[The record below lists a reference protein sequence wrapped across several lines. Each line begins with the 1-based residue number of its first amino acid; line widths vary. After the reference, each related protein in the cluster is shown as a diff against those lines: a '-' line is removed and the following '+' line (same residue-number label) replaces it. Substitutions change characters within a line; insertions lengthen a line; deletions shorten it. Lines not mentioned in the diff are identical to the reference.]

1 MNIVEKKTRAK
12 VNDLTHITAQGCE
25 RILRSEEGNGLASE
39 YIINLKNISKTFG
52 GVKALNR
59 VSLDIKRGEV
69 HALVGENGAGKSTLI
84 KVLSGVH
91 FPDDDAEIYINGER
105 TIIKNPL
112 DAIGKGISVI
122 YQDISLF
129 PNLTVA
135 ENICI
140 GNEAVWKATLN
151 WYQIEQLAESAIAKV
166 GADIDPA
173 MLLKDLNLA
182 SQQIVAIARAI
193 SFNASLIIMD
203 EPTSA
208 LSLGEVEN
216 LYHIID
222 NLSKDNIA
230 VLFISHK
237 LDEVYRVATRV
248 TVLRD
253 GNFIAVHDIKD
264 VDRQELIRLMV
275 GRDVEYL
282 STNAEKISN
291 EEILKV
297 INLNKK
303 GNFRNISFALRKG
316 EIIGI
321 TGLVGSGRSELAK
334 AIFGLNKP
342 DSGEIILNG
351 QIVHIASSRDAVRYG
366 IGYVPENRQL
376 EGLIGK
382 NSVYQ
387 NITLSIL
394 DKLCNQYNFVDV
406 MKERAIAQQY
416 IEELDVRPKDLDKL
430 VGQLS
435 GGNQQKVVL
444 SKWLA
449 TNPKILIA
457 DEPTSGV
464 DIGAK
469 VEIHKALRELANSG
483 IGVIVIS
490 SELPEILAVSDRIFI
505 MRLGSIVSIIN
516 KKDATQESILA
527 KALGA

>member
-1 MNIVEKKTRAK
+1 MTSDYIV
-12 VNDLTHITAQGCE
+12 Q
-25 RILRSEEGNGLASE
+25 
-39 YIINLKNISKTFG
+39 LKHVSKTFG
-52 GVKALNR
+52 GIKALDD

-91 FPDDDAEIYINGER
+91 FPDDGAEIYINNEKV
-105 TIIKNPL
+105 IIRNPM
-112 DAIGKGISVI
+112 DAIRKGISVI

-140 GNEAVWKATLN
+140 GNDEVWKRKLN
-151 WYQIEQLAESAIAKV
+151 WSQIQQLAESAIAKV
-166 GADIDPA
+166 GAAIDPY
-173 MLLKDLNLA
+173 MMLKDLNLA

-203 EPTSA
+203 EPTST
-208 LSLGEVEN
+208 LSSGEVEN
-216 LYHIID
+216 LYQIID
-222 NLSKDNIA
+222 NLRKNNIA

-237 LDEVYRVATRV
+237 FDEIYHVAARV
-248 TVLRD
+248 TILRD
-253 GNFIAVHDIKD
+253 GKFIVAHDIQD
-264 VDRQELIRLMV
+264 VDRPELIRLMV
-275 GRDVEYL
+275 GRDVEYI
-282 STNAEKISN
+282 SMNAEKIWD
-291 EEILKV
+291 EEVLKV
-297 INLNKK
+297 NHLSKK
-303 GNFRNISFALRKG
+303 GNFRDISFTLRKG

-351 QIVHIASSRDAVRYG
+351 SAVTIASSNDAVQYG

-382 NSVYQ
+382 SSVCQ

-394 DKLCNQYNFVDV
+394 NSLCNSYKCVDV
-406 MKERAIAQQY
+406 TKERQLAQEY
-416 IEELDVRPKDLDKL
+416 IEKLDVRPKDLDKL

-444 SKWLA
+444 AKWLV
-449 TNPKILIA
+449 TNPKILIT

-469 VEIHKALRELANSG
+469 IEIHKVLRQLANNG

-490 SELPEILAVSDRIFI
+490 SELPEILAVSDKILI
-505 MRLGSIVSIIN
+505 MRQGSIVSVID
-516 KKDATQESILA
+516 KDLATQEAILA

>member
-1 MNIVEKKTRAK
+1 MT
-12 VNDLTHITAQGCE
+12 
-25 RILRSEEGNGLASE
+25 SE

-52 GVKALNR
+52 GVKALNG

-84 KVLSGVH
+84 KVLAGVH
-91 FPDDDAEIYINGER
+91 FPDDGAEIYINGER
-105 TIIKNPL
+105 TILRNPM
-112 DAIGKGISVI
+112 DAMRKGISVI

-140 GNEAVWKATLN
+140 GNDAVWKAKLN
-151 WYQIEQLAESAIAKV
+151 WPQIKQLAETAIAKV
-166 GADIDPA
+166 GANIDPT
-173 MLLKDLNLA
+173 MMLKDLNLA

-208 LSLGEVEN
+208 LSAGEVEN
-216 LYHIID
+216 LYQIID
-222 NLSKDNIA
+222 NLKNNNIA

-237 LDEVYRVATRV
+237 FDEVYRVATR
-248 TVLRD
+248 TTILRD
-253 GNFIAVHDIKD
+253 GNFIAAHDIKD
-264 VDRQELIRLMV
+264 VNPQELIRLMV
-275 GRDVEYL
+275 GRDVQYL
-282 STNAEKISN
+282 SMNAEKISD
-291 EEILKV
+291 EEILQIK
-297 INLNKK
+297 NLSKK
-303 GNFRNISFALRKG
+303 NNFQNISFELRKG

-342 DSGEIILNG
+342 DSGEIILDG
-351 QIVHIASSRDAVRYG
+351 QLVAITSSNDAVKHG

-382 NSVYQ
+382 NTVCH
-387 NITLSIL
+387 NMTLSIL
-394 DKLCNQYNFVDV
+394 DSLCNKYNCVDV
-406 MKERAIAQQY
+406 TKERQIAQEY
-416 IEELDVRPKDLDKL
+416 IEKLDVRPKDMDKL

-444 SKWLA
+444 SKWLVA
-449 TNPKILIA
+449 NPKILIT

-469 VEIHKALRELANSG
+469 IEIHKVLRQLADSG

-490 SELPEILAVSDRIFI
+490 SELPEILAVSDRILI
-505 MRLGSIVSIIN
+505 MRQGRIVSVID
-516 KKDATQESILA
+516 KKDATQESILS

>member
-1 MNIVEKKTRAK
+1 MTSDYIV
-12 VNDLTHITAQGCE
+12 Q
-25 RILRSEEGNGLASE
+25 
-39 YIINLKNISKTFG
+39 LKHVSKTFSG
-52 GVKALNR
+52 IKALDD

-91 FPDDDAEIYINGER
+91 FPDDGAEIYINNEKV
-105 TIIKNPL
+105 IIRNPM
-112 DAIGKGISVI
+112 DAIRKGISVI

-140 GNEAVWKATLN
+140 GNDEVWKRKLN
-151 WYQIEQLAESAIAKV
+151 WSQIQQLAECAIAKV
-166 GADIDPA
+166 GAAIDPY
-173 MLLKDLNLA
+173 MMLKDLNLA

-203 EPTSA
+203 EPTST
-208 LSLGEVEN
+208 LSSGEVEN
-216 LYHIID
+216 LYQIID
-222 NLSKDNIA
+222 NLRKNNIA

-237 LDEVYRVATRV
+237 FDEIYHVATRV
-248 TVLRD
+248 TILRD
-253 GNFIAVHDIKD
+253 GKFIAAHDIQD
-264 VDRQELIRLMV
+264 VDRPELIRLMV
-275 GRDVEYL
+275 GRDVEYI
-282 STNAEKISN
+282 SMNAEKIWD
-291 EEILKV
+291 EEVLKV
-297 INLNKK
+297 NHLSKK
-303 GNFRNISFALRKG
+303 GNFRDISFTLRKG

-351 QIVHIASSRDAVRYG
+351 SAVTIASSNDAVQYG

-382 NSVYQ
+382 SSVCQ

-394 DKLCNQYNFVDV
+394 NSLCNSYKCVDV
-406 MKERAIAQQY
+406 TKERQLAQEY
-416 IEELDVRPKDLDKL
+416 IEKLDVRPTELDKL

-444 SKWLA
+444 AKWLV
-449 TNPKILIA
+449 TNPKILIM

-469 VEIHKALRELANSG
+469 IEIHKVLRQLANNG

-490 SELPEILAVSDRIFI
+490 SELPEILAVSDKILI
-505 MRLGSIVSIIN
+505 MRQGSIVSVIDKN
-516 KKDATQESILA
+516 LATQEAILA

>member
-1 MNIVEKKTRAK
+1 MTSDYIV
-12 VNDLTHITAQGCE
+12 Q
-25 RILRSEEGNGLASE
+25 
-39 YIINLKNISKTFG
+39 LKHVSKTFG
-52 GVKALNR
+52 GIKALDD

-91 FPDDDAEIYINGER
+91 FPDDGAEIYINNEKV
-105 TIIKNPL
+105 IIRNPM
-112 DAIGKGISVI
+112 DAIRKGISVI

-140 GNEAVWKATLN
+140 GNDEVWKRKLN
-151 WYQIEQLAESAIAKV
+151 WSQIQQLAESAIAKV
-166 GADIDPA
+166 GAAIDPY
-173 MLLKDLNLA
+173 MMLKDLNLA

-203 EPTSA
+203 EPTST
-208 LSLGEVEN
+208 LSSGEVEN
-216 LYHIID
+216 LYQIID
-222 NLSKDNIA
+222 NLRKNNIA

-237 LDEVYRVATRV
+237 FDEIYHVAARV
-248 TVLRD
+248 TILRD
-253 GNFIAVHDIKD
+253 GKFIAAHDIQD
-264 VDRQELIRLMV
+264 VDRPELIRLMV
-275 GRDVEYL
+275 GRDVEYI
-282 STNAEKISN
+282 SMNAEKIWD
-291 EEILKV
+291 EEVLKV
-297 INLNKK
+297 NHLSKK
-303 GNFRNISFALRKG
+303 GNFRDISFTLRKG

-351 QIVHIASSRDAVRYG
+351 SAVTIASSNDAVQYG

-382 NSVYQ
+382 SSVCQ

-394 DKLCNQYNFVDV
+394 NSLCNSYKCVDV
-406 MKERAIAQQY
+406 TKERQLAQEY
-416 IEELDVRPKDLDKL
+416 IEKLDVRPKDLDKL

-444 SKWLA
+444 AKWLV
-449 TNPKILIA
+449 TNPKILIT

-469 VEIHKALRELANSG
+469 IEIHKVLRQLANNG

-490 SELPEILAVSDRIFI
+490 SELPEILAVSDKILI
-505 MRLGSIVSIIN
+505 MRQGSIVSVIDKN
-516 KKDATQESILA
+516 LATQEAILA

>member
-1 MNIVEKKTRAK
+1 MTSDYIV
-12 VNDLTHITAQGCE
+12 Q
-25 RILRSEEGNGLASE
+25 
-39 YIINLKNISKTFG
+39 LKHVSKTFG
-52 GVKALNR
+52 GIKALDD

-91 FPDDDAEIYINGER
+91 FPDDGAEIYINNEKV
-105 TIIKNPL
+105 IIRNPM
-112 DAIGKGISVI
+112 DAIRKGISVI

-140 GNEAVWKATLN
+140 GNDEVWKRKLN
-151 WYQIEQLAESAIAKV
+151 WSQIQQLAESAIAKV
-166 GADIDPA
+166 GAGIDPG
-173 MLLKDLNLA
+173 MMLKDLNLA

-208 LSLGEVEN
+208 LSSGEVEN
-216 LYHIID
+216 LYQIVD
-222 NLSKDNIA
+222 NLHKNNIA

-237 LDEVYRVATRV
+237 FDEIYHVAARV
-248 TVLRD
+248 TILRD
-253 GNFIAVHDIKD
+253 GKFIAAHDIQD
-264 VDRQELIRLMV
+264 VDRPELIRLMV
-275 GRDVEYL
+275 GRDVEYI
-282 STNAEKISN
+282 SMNSEKIWD
-291 EEILKV
+291 EEVLKV
-297 INLNKK
+297 NHLSKK
-303 GNFRNISFALRKG
+303 GNFRDISFSLKKG

-351 QIVHIASSRDAVRYG
+351 SAVTIASSNDAVQHG

-382 NSVYQ
+382 SSVCQ
-387 NITLSIL
+387 NITLPIL
-394 DKLCNQYNFVDV
+394 NSLCNSYNCVDV
-406 MKERAIAQQY
+406 AKERLLAQEY
-416 IEELDVRPKDLDKL
+416 IEKLDVRPKDMDKL

-444 SKWLA
+444 AKWLV
-449 TNPKILIA
+449 TKPKILIT

-469 VEIHKALRELANSG
+469 IEIHKVLRQLANSG
-483 IGVIVIS
+483 IGIIVIS
-490 SELPEILAVSDRIFI
+490 SELPEIVAVSDKILV
-505 MRLGSIVSIIN
+505 MRQGSIVSVIDKN
-516 KKDATQESILA
+516 HATQEAILA

>member
-1 MNIVEKKTRAK
+1 M
-12 VNDLTHITAQGCE
+12 
-25 RILRSEEGNGLASE
+25 ASE

-52 GVKALNR
+52 GVKALND

-84 KVLSGVH
+84 KVLAGVH
-91 FPDDDAEIYINGER
+91 FPDDGAKIYINGEQTMIR
-105 TIIKNPL
+105 NPM
-112 DAIGKGISVI
+112 DAIRKGISVI

-140 GNEAVWKATLN
+140 GNDAVWKAKLN
-151 WYQIEQLAESAIAKV
+151 WPQIKQLAEEAIAKV
-166 GADIDPA
+166 GANIDTG

-193 SFNASLIIMD
+193 SFNSSLIIMD
-203 EPTSA
+203 EPTST
-208 LSLGEVEN
+208 LSSGEVEN
-216 LYHIID
+216 LYQIID
-222 NLSKDNIA
+222 NLKNNNIA

-237 LDEVYRVATRV
+237 FDEVYRVATRV
-248 TVLRD
+248 TILRD
-253 GNFIAVHDIKD
+253 GKFIAAHDMKD
-264 VDRQELIRLMV
+264 VSPQELIRLMV
-275 GRDVEYL
+275 GRDVQY
-282 STNAEKISN
+282 ISMHAD
-291 EEILKV
+291 EISDIEILKV
-297 INLNKK
+297 KNLSKK
-303 GNFRNISFALRKG
+303 GNFRNISFELRKG

-321 TGLVGSGRSELAK
+321 TGLVGSGRTELAK

-342 DSGEIILNG
+342 DSGEIILDG
-351 QIVHIASSRDAVRYG
+351 QLVTIKSSNHAVRYG

-382 NSVYQ
+382 KSVCQ
-387 NITLSIL
+387 NISLSVL
-394 DKLCNQYNFVDV
+394 DHLCNQYNCVDV
-406 MKERAIAQQY
+406 TRERELAQEY
-416 IEELDVRPKDLDKL
+416 IEKLDVRPTDMDKL

-435 GGNQQKVVL
+435 GGNAQKVVL
-444 SKWLA
+444 AKWLV

-469 VEIHKALRELANSG
+469 IEIHKALRKLANSG

-490 SELPEILAVSDRIFI
+490 SELPEILAVSDRILI
-505 MRLGSIVSIIN
+505 MRQGSIVSVID
-516 KKDATQESILA
+516 KQGATQESILA

>member
-1 MNIVEKKTRAK
+1 MTSDYIV
-12 VNDLTHITAQGCE
+12 Q
-25 RILRSEEGNGLASE
+25 
-39 YIINLKNISKTFG
+39 LKHVSKTFG
-52 GVKALNR
+52 GIKALDD

-91 FPDDDAEIYINGER
+91 FPDDGAEIYINNEKV
-105 TIIKNPL
+105 IIRNPM
-112 DAIGKGISVI
+112 DAIRKGISVI

-140 GNEAVWKATLN
+140 GNDEVWKRKLN
-151 WYQIEQLAESAIAKV
+151 WSQIQQLAESAIAKV
-166 GADIDPA
+166 GAAIDPY
-173 MLLKDLNLA
+173 MMLKDLNLA

-203 EPTSA
+203 EPTST
-208 LSLGEVEN
+208 LSSGEVEN
-216 LYHIID
+216 LYQIID
-222 NLSKDNIA
+222 NLRKNNIA

-237 LDEVYRVATRV
+237 FDEIYHVATRV
-248 TVLRD
+248 TILRD
-253 GNFIAVHDIKD
+253 GKFIAAHDIQD
-264 VDRQELIRLMV
+264 VDRPELIRLMV
-275 GRDVEYL
+275 GRDVEYI
-282 STNAEKISN
+282 SMNAEKIWD
-291 EEILKV
+291 EEVLKV
-297 INLNKK
+297 NHLSKK
-303 GNFRNISFALRKG
+303 GNFRDISFTLRKG

-351 QIVHIASSRDAVRYG
+351 SAVTIASSNDAVQYG

-382 NSVYQ
+382 SSVCQ

-394 DKLCNQYNFVDV
+394 NSLCNSYKCVDV
-406 MKERAIAQQY
+406 TKERQLAQEY
-416 IEELDVRPKDLDKL
+416 IEKLDVRPKDLDKL

-444 SKWLA
+444 AKWLV
-449 TNPKILIA
+449 TNPKILIT

-469 VEIHKALRELANSG
+469 IEIHKVLRQLANNG

-490 SELPEILAVSDRIFI
+490 SELPEILAVSDKILI
-505 MRLGSIVSIIN
+505 MRQGSIVSVIDKN
-516 KKDATQESILA
+516 LATQEAILA

>member
-1 MNIVEKKTRAK
+1 MTSDYIV
-12 VNDLTHITAQGCE
+12 Q
-25 RILRSEEGNGLASE
+25 
-39 YIINLKNISKTFG
+39 LKHVSKTFSG
-52 GVKALNR
+52 IKALDD

-91 FPDDDAEIYINGER
+91 FPDDGAEIYINNEKV
-105 TIIKNPL
+105 IIRNPM
-112 DAIGKGISVI
+112 DAIRKGISVI

-140 GNEAVWKATLN
+140 GNDEVWKRKLN
-151 WYQIEQLAESAIAKV
+151 WSQIQQLAESAIAKV
-166 GADIDPA
+166 GAAIDPY
-173 MLLKDLNLA
+173 MMLKDLNLA

-203 EPTSA
+203 EPTST
-208 LSLGEVEN
+208 LSSGEVEN
-216 LYHIID
+216 LYQIID
-222 NLSKDNIA
+222 NLRKNNIA

-237 LDEVYRVATRV
+237 FDEIYHVATRV
-248 TVLRD
+248 TILRD
-253 GNFIAVHDIKD
+253 GKFIAAHDIQD
-264 VDRQELIRLMV
+264 VDRPELIRLMV
-275 GRDVEYL
+275 GRDVEYI
-282 STNAEKISN
+282 SMNAEKIWD
-291 EEILKV
+291 EEVLKV
-297 INLNKK
+297 NHLSKK
-303 GNFRNISFALRKG
+303 GNFRDISFTLRKG

-351 QIVHIASSRDAVRYG
+351 SAVTIASSNDAVQYG

-382 NSVYQ
+382 SSVCQ

-394 DKLCNQYNFVDV
+394 NSLCNSYKCVDV
-406 MKERAIAQQY
+406 TKERQLAQEY
-416 IEELDVRPKDLDKL
+416 IEKLDVRPTELDKL

-444 SKWLA
+444 AKWLV
-449 TNPKILIA
+449 TNPKILIT

-469 VEIHKALRELANSG
+469 IEIHKVLRQLANNG

-490 SELPEILAVSDRIFI
+490 SELPEILAVSDKILI
-505 MRLGSIVSIIN
+505 MRQGSIVSVIDKN
-516 KKDATQESILA
+516 LATQEAILA

>member
-1 MNIVEKKTRAK
+1 LEGKK
-12 VNDLTHITAQGCE
+12 
-25 RILRSEEGNGLASE
+25 LASE
-39 YIINLKNISKTFG
+39 YIISLKNISKTFG
-52 GVKALNR
+52 GVKALNG

-84 KVLSGVH
+84 KILAGVH
-91 FPDDDAEIYINGER
+91 FPDDGAEIYINGER
-105 TIIKNPL
+105 TIIKNPM
-112 DAIGKGISVI
+112 DAIRKGISVI

-140 GNEAVWKATLN
+140 GNEVVWKAKLN
-151 WYQIEQLAESAIAKV
+151 WPQIKELAQEAIAKV
-166 GADIDPA
+166 GANIDPG

-193 SFNASLIIMD
+193 SFNANLIIMD
-203 EPTSA
+203 EPTST
-208 LSLGEVEN
+208 LSSGEVEN
-216 LYHIID
+216 LYQIIES
-222 NLSKDNIA
+222 LSKSNIA

-237 LDEVYRVATRV
+237 FDEVYRVATR
-248 TVLRD
+248 TTILRD
-253 GNFIAVHDIKD
+253 GKFIAAHDIKD
-264 VDRQELIRLMV
+264 VNPQELIRLMV
-275 GRDVEYL
+275 GRDVQYI
-282 STNAEKISN
+282 SMNAEKISD

-297 INLNKK
+297 KNLSKK
-303 GNFRNISFALRKG
+303 GNFCNISFELKKG

-321 TGLVGSGRSELAK
+321 TGLVGSGRTELAK

-342 DSGEIILNG
+342 DSGEIILGG
-351 QIVHIASSRDAVRYG
+351 QFVAIASSSDAVKYG

-376 EGLIGK
+376 EGLISK
-382 NSVYQ
+382 NSVCQ
-387 NITLSIL
+387 NISLSIL
-394 DKLCNQYNFVDV
+394 DRLCDKYSSIDV
-406 MKERAIAQQY
+406 TKERKFAREY
-416 IEELDVRPKDLDKL
+416 IEKLDVRPTDMDKL

-444 SKWLA
+444 AKWLV
-449 TNPKILIA
+449 TNPKLLIT

-469 VEIHKALRELANSG
+469 IEIHKALRALANSG

-505 MRLGSIVSIIN
+505 MRQGSIVSVID

>member
-1 MNIVEKKTRAK
+1 MTSDYIV
-12 VNDLTHITAQGCE
+12 Q
-25 RILRSEEGNGLASE
+25 
-39 YIINLKNISKTFG
+39 LKHVSKTFG
-52 GVKALNR
+52 GIKALDD

-91 FPDDDAEIYINGER
+91 FPDDGAEIYINNEKV
-105 TIIKNPL
+105 IIRNPM
-112 DAIGKGISVI
+112 DAIRKGISVI

-140 GNEAVWKATLN
+140 GNDEVWKRKLN
-151 WYQIEQLAESAIAKV
+151 WSQIQQLAESAIAKV
-166 GADIDPA
+166 GAAIDPY
-173 MLLKDLNLA
+173 MMLKDLNLA

-203 EPTSA
+203 EPTST
-208 LSLGEVEN
+208 LSSGEVEN
-216 LYHIID
+216 LYQIID
-222 NLSKDNIA
+222 NLRKNNIA

-237 LDEVYRVATRV
+237 FDEIYHVAARV
-248 TVLRD
+248 TILRD
-253 GNFIAVHDIKD
+253 GKFIAVHDIQD
-264 VDRQELIRLMV
+264 VDRPELIRLMV
-275 GRDVEYL
+275 GRDVEYI
-282 STNAEKISN
+282 SMNAEKIWD
-291 EEILKV
+291 EEVLKV
-297 INLNKK
+297 NHLSKK
-303 GNFRNISFALRKG
+303 GNFRDISFTLRKG

-351 QIVHIASSRDAVRYG
+351 SAVTIASSNDAVQYG

-382 NSVYQ
+382 SSVCQ

-394 DKLCNQYNFVDV
+394 NSLCNSYKCVDV
-406 MKERAIAQQY
+406 TKERQLAQEY
-416 IEELDVRPKDLDKL
+416 IEKLDVRPKDLDKL

-444 SKWLA
+444 AKWLV
-449 TNPKILIA
+449 TNPKILIT

-469 VEIHKALRELANSG
+469 IEIHKVLRQLANNG

-490 SELPEILAVSDRIFI
+490 SELPEILAVSDKILI
-505 MRLGSIVSIIN
+505 MRQGSIVSVIDKN
-516 KKDATQESILA
+516 LATQEAILA